1 MELTKPQM
9 IKGRNEEV
17 RIPQMKEFSFKP
29 TKFIYFFDRFFKPTK
44 LINKRKIKRGGKRKS
59 CGY

>member
-9 IKGRNEEV
+9 IKERNEEV
-17 RIPQMKEFSFKP
+17 RIPQMKEFS
-29 TKFIYFFDRFFKPTK
+29 FKPTK

-59 CGY
+59 CGNFFFFDK